1 MFNNN
6 KLAKAVKL
14 ACLLGTVGAA
24 SVSVPAFAQEGA
36 DEIEKIQITGSRI
49 KRTDME
55 TASPVQIIG
64 AEEIRAS
71 GAVTLDNVLQQL
83 TVVSGAN
90 VNAGINNGS
99 GGDSTINLRGLGS
112 ARTLVLVNG
121 RRMINS
127 GTGASSTVDLNSI
140 PASLI
145 ERVEVLKDGAS
156 AIYGADAV
164 AGVVNVI
171 LRQDVEGIELD
182 VQSGMSAEGDA
193 EENTIAFN
201 MGGTYDQGH
210 FIFGA
215 QYTDRKPA
223 SQADRDFSE
232 CPIFET
238 DMGEQFCAGSS
249 YAQGGH
255 VWGNPNHGITGS
267 GVDGA
272 YAIGDTGYY
281 GSYVD
286 SGDVDDMGNAI
297 PEFQYHDGMVAADL
311 SGRGGEYHD
320 FGDADY
326 YDWAKDSF
334 LRTPMQA
341 LSLSF
346 NAKHEVNDEIT
357 FITESLYTKRWSD
370 QQMASQP
377 IWNSEPWV
385 YNPESAGGNHTDI
398 LVGHVQPGEEVSYGR
413 RMVESGPRQMSQNVD
428 TFRFVAGLEGFL
440 ENDWDWSLSYV
451 KGKNDAVYRTANL
464 HNMGKINQAVMDG
477 EFDPFAQ
484 ESWSPENMKQFI
496 YTEVNSSG
504 TEMDMISATLA
515 GDLMDVDAGTISF
528 AAGLEHR
535 TESAYDIPDSIT
547 AQGLAN
553 DPATEAT
560 AGEYTVDEAY
570 AEFVVPV
577 LEDVAL
583 ADKLEVNAAV
593 RYFDYSTFGSDA
605 TWKLG
610 LAWKVMPELL
620 VRSVVSTAFRAPSV
634 SELYG
639 GKSTSFSQI
648 NHAATEQSQ
657 AEVTVG
663 GNQNLTPEEADIFTF
678 GVVAEP
684 IDNLAITVDYYD
696 IEVTNAINTVDDGYI
711 ADLCLGSNGSTT
723 NESDAVCQSAGI
735 SIDQS
740 GRIKFDNLLQ
750 NLGGQNVAGIDIAA
764 AYSFSAA
771 ELDWKL
777 TWNTALITKQEEI
790 DQDGNVVDYKGF
802 ITGGTGAYPEIK
814 SNFKVSASSDSWVAN
829 YELRFIDGMDSFSS
843 ACKAGNIS
851 CGTPSV
857 DAVVYHDVSGTY
869 YMSDSVTISGGIN
882 NLFDKQ
888 APYYTGNNDANTD
901 AYTYDTVGRY
911 FYLRAGFKF

>member
-6 KLAKAVKL
+6 KLAKAIKL
-14 ACLLGTVGAA
+14 ACLVGTVGFA

-36 DEIEKIQITGSRI
+36 DEIEKIEITGSRI

-55 TASPVQIIG
+55 TASPVQVIG
-64 AEEIRAS
+64 ADEIRAS

-99 GGDSTINLRGLGS
+99 GGDSTINLRGLG
-112 ARTLVLVNG
+112 ANRTLVLVNG

-145 ERVEVLKDGAS
+145 ERIEVLKDGAS

-171 LRQDVEGIELD
+171 LRQDVDGVELD
-182 VQSGMSAEGDA
+182 VQSGISAEGDA

-201 MGGTYDQGH
+201 MGGTYDKGH

-223 SQADRDFSE
+223 GQADRDFSD

-238 DMGEQFCAGSS
+238 NMGEQFCAGSS

-255 VWGNPNHGITGS
+255 VWGDPNHDITPTGA
-267 GVDGA
+267 DGA
-272 YAIGDTGYY
+272 YAVGDSGYY
-281 GSYVD
+281 GRYVD
-286 SGDVDDMGNAI
+286 SGEVDEMGNPI
-297 PEFQYHDGMVAADL
+297 PEFMNHDGIAEADL

-320 FGDADY
+320 FGNDDY
-326 YDWAKDSF
+326 FDWTKDSF

-346 NAKHEVNDEIT
+346 NAKHEVTDEVT

-370 QQMASQP
+370 QQMAPQP
-377 IWNSEPWV
+377 IWNSESWF
-385 YNPESAGGNHTDI
+385 YNPQSAGGTHTNA
-398 LVGHVQPGEEVSYGR
+398 LVGHVQPGEEISYGR
-413 RMVESGPRQMSQNVD
+413 RMVESGPRKFSQNVD

-440 ENDWDWSLSYV
+440 ANDWDWSLSYV
-451 KGKNDAVYRTANL
+451 KGKNDAVYRLANL
-464 HNMGKINQAVMDG
+464 HNMGKINQAVLAG

-484 ESWSPENMKQFI
+484 ESWSPENVQQFI

-504 TEMDMISATLA
+504 TEMDLISATLA
-515 GDLMDVDAGTISF
+515 GDLMDTNAGTISF

-535 TESAYDIPDSIT
+535 TESAYDIPDSLT

-577 LEDVAL
+577 LEDVAF

-593 RYFDYSTFGSDA
+593 RYFDYDTFGSDS

-610 LAWKVMPELL
+610 LAWKVTPELL
-620 VRSVVSTAFRAPSV
+620 IRSVASTAFRAPSV

-639 GKSTSFSQI
+639 GKATSFEQI
-648 NHAATEQSQ
+648 NHPATDQTQ

-663 GNQNLTPEEADIFTF
+663 GNINLTPEEADIFTL
-678 GVVAEP
+678 GIVAEP

-711 ADLCLGSNGSTT
+711 ADLCLGANGVTMNDSN
-723 NESDAVCQSAGI
+723 AVCQSAGI

-740 GRIKFDNLLQ
+740 GRIKFNNVLQ
-750 NLGGQNVAGIDIAA
+750 NLGGQNVAGVDITTS
-764 AYSFSAA
+764 YSFSAA
-771 ELDWKL
+771 ELNWNL
-777 TWNTALITKQEEI
+777 VWNTALITKHEEI
-790 DQDGNVVDYKGF
+790 DQDGNAVDYKGL
-802 ITGGTGAYPEIK
+802 ITGGAGSYPEIK
-814 SNFKVSASSDSWVAN
+814 SNFKVGVSSDNWDAN
-829 YELRFIDGMDSFSS
+829 YELRYIDGMDSFSS
-843 ACKAGNIS
+843 ACQAGNVS

-857 DAVVYHDVSGTY
+857 STVVYHDVSGTY

-888 APYYTGNNDANTD
+888 APYFTGNNDANTD
-901 AYTYDTVGRY
+901 PYTYDTIGRY
-911 FYLRAGFKF
+911 FYVRAGFKF